1 MAKMFYTVEEAA
13 AKLGMTPDEVQGL
26 GESGQLQE
34 FRDRDRLM
42 FKRDQVD
49 LLAGDG
55 GDDDEIGDEIKLADS
70 GELEPMSLSSSG
82 SGSAFNDSR
91 AGSGSGDTGV
101 SIFDPD
107 ESDADANADTLIT
120 GSPVGMPDLNDASA
134 SGSGLAQLSL
144 EADDT
149 SLGSDLLS
157 DLGGSGAGASGTGMS
172 AGSAAP
178 AGDAG
183 ASGFGTG
190 LGMGDSNAGSLFE
203 GGSAEPDFGAPAAAG
218 AAMVGGIAAEPYDG
232 AWSGIAA
239 GAALGAVLLLAA
251 TLGVTILGFAGEGA
265 AELLGGVD
273 STMIMI
279 IAGGGMAVV
288 GLFAAVGWF
297 MLRKG

>member
-13 AKLGMTPDEVQGL
+13 AKLGMSPEEVQGL

-55 GDDDEIGDEIKLADS
+55 GDDDEIGDEIRLADS

-120 GSPVGMPDLNDASA
+120 GSPGMPDLNDASG

-157 DLGGSGAGASGTGMS
+157 DLGGSGASGTGMAAS
-172 AGSAAP
+172 GSAAP
-178 AGDAG
+178 ADDGG

-203 GGSAEPDFGAPAAAG
+203 GGSAEPEFGAPAAAG
-218 AAMVGGIAAEPYDG
+218 AGVGGMVAAEPYDG

-239 GAALGAVLLLAA
+239 GAALGAALLLAV

-279 IAGGGMAVV
+279 VAGGGVV
-288 GLFAAVGWF
+288 LLGLFAAVGWF
-297 MLRKG
+297 LLRKS